1 MTDQRETQDDVVEA
15 PIYQIRLD
23 LKDAHPPIW
32 RRLLVPSDLTL
43 DIVHHIIQVAMGW
56 EDYHLHMFTTDD
68 GEIGDVSRDDWGM
81 VTLDER
87 EFALSD
93 VLERVGDKLE
103 YEYDF
108 GDSWRHV
115 LKLEKILPADPEED
129 YPICVTGRRA
139 CPPEDV
145 GGIWGYT
152 DFLQAIADEAN
163 PDHGTWVEW
172 AGEGFDPEAFDPDLT
187 TEVLLDMM
195 DGLVPAGPALHPLT
209 TARWEMLSP
218 GMIDVMLGV
227 LPTETALLGPDHE
240 ELANRIRTAGS
251 AADLLDLVPIGD
263 PLLVAEWLQHITAF
277 GPDSVAL
284 IAERLV
290 EPGTAVSSDRARI
303 QERLASALQHF
314 GPPAVPALLEVFDRL
329 DDFGKA
335 LACVALGQLGA
346 RESSDRIWTYFQRA
360 LMTVETGYLIGPMW
374 ALIDLGDPRAEEAVA
389 QVLEAGWEFDELLA
403 MAGRV
408 GGRRALVP
416 LFRWMDG
423 SDAGPET
430 QLGSA
435 LTLVAHRVGRRAVI
449 EELSRASAG
458 REPYVSRSA
467 LAKIADILLSRSKD
481 DAEAAFSMMFTPM
494 TAEDAIGKFRA
505 MFAERAGDDEWA
517 DDWDDDDWDDD
528 DWDDED
534 DAGPLGDLVGLTP
547 RAAVVRPGGG
557 WTQSRPGRN
566 DPCWCGS
573 GKKYKNC
580 HWRSDQQKDI
590 PQAA

>member
-23 LKDAHPPIW
+23 LRDAHPPIW
-32 RRLLVPSDLTL
+32 RRLLLPSDLTL

-68 GEIGDVSRDDWGM
+68 GELGDVSQDDWGM
-81 VTLDER
+81 GTLDER

-152 DFLQAIADEAN
+152 DFLQAIADKAN

-172 AGEGFDPEAFDPDLT
+172 AGEDFDPAAFDPDLT
-187 TEVLLDMM
+187 TEALLDMM
-195 DGLVPAGPALHPLT
+195 DALVPAGPTFHPLT
-209 TARWEMLSP
+209 AARWEMLSP
-218 GMIDVMLGV
+218 STIDIMLGAI
-227 LPTETALLGPDHE
+227 PTEILPLGPDHE
-240 ELANRIRTAGS
+240 KLANRIRTAGS
-251 AADLLDLVPIGD
+251 AADLLDLVPVGD

-277 GPDSVAL
+277 GPDSAAL

-290 EPGTAVSSDRARI
+290 EPGTAVFRDRAWI
-303 QERLASALQHF
+303 QERLAGALQRL

-329 DDFGKA
+329 DDYGKA
-335 LACVALGQLGA
+335 LACVVLGQLDA
-346 RESSDRIWTYFQRA
+346 REGSDRIWTYFQSA

-416 LFRWMDG
+416 LFRWMD
-423 SDAGPET
+423 SDAAGPET
-430 QLGSA
+430 HLGSA
-435 LTLVAHRVGRRAVI
+435 LTLVAHRLGRRAVI

-458 REPYVSRSA
+458 REPHVSRSA

-494 TAEDAIGKFRA
+494 TTEDAIAQVGA
-505 MFAERAGDDEWA
+505 MFAERA
-517 DDWDDDDWDDD
+517 DDD
-528 DWDDED
+528 DWDDEYDWD
-534 DAGPLGDLVGLTP
+534 DEDEDRPLGDVVELTP
-547 RAAVVRPGGG
+547 RAAAVWPGGG
-557 WTQSRPGRN
+557 RTQPQPGRN